1 LREKA
6 SLSPALSE
14 TKELAMCGDIEEDG
28 PSALAEQLYAR
39 FLIHARSLLAAHS
52 RTKAPADHLH
62 AYMDRLFADALSRT
76 MRDGEAAQEER
87 RYDVL
92 AMQPLVFARLAGFL
106 AAHLSL
112 QEDPLRK
119 TIEAL
124 MLGYAE
130 AETIVPDHDHDHGHE
145 HAREHHH

>member
-1 LREKA
+1 
-6 SLSPALSE
+6 
-14 TKELAMCGDIEEDG
+14 MCGDFEEDG
-28 PSALAEQLYAR
+28 PGALEGQLYAR
-39 FLIHARSLLAAHS
+39 FLIQARSLLANHS
-52 RTKAPADHLH
+52 RAKAPADPLH
-62 AYMDRLFADALSRT
+62 AYMDKLFADALSRT
-76 MRDGEAAQEER
+76 IRDGEAAEEEQH
-87 RYDVL
+87 YDVL

-130 AETIVPDHDHDHGHE
+130 AETIVPDHGHDHDHGHHHDHGHD
-145 HAREHHH
+145 HAHGHHH

>member
-1 LREKA
+1 
-6 SLSPALSE
+6 
-14 TKELAMCGDIEEDG
+14 MCGDLEEG
-28 PSALAEQLYAR
+28 GSNVLEEQLYGR
-39 FLIHARSLLAAHS
+39 FLIHARSLLAAAS
-52 RTKAPADHLH
+52 RGKTSADHLH
-62 AYMDRLFADALSRT
+62 AYMDKLFADALSRA
-76 MRDGEAAQEER
+76 MRDSEAAEETQ

-130 AETIVPDHDHDHGHE
+130 AETIVPDHGHDHDHDHGHA
-145 HAREHHH
+145 HGHHH